1 MDPVT
6 VVGAGLAGLCCA
18 RELASRGVPVTVLE
32 KSDGVGGRVRTD
44 RVEGFLLDRGFQVL
58 LTAYPECRRNLNYD
72 ALDLKP
78 FYPGAMVRF
87 DGKWHRITDPWRH
100 PLDGVKSLA
109 TPIGSVVDKLRVGN
123 LRSEVGAA
131 TVEQL
136 FEHPEITTLDYL
148 HRRNFSAAMIDRFFR
163 PFFGGI
169 FLERELRTSSRMF
182 EFLFK
187 MFSGGDT
194 TVPAGGMGAIPEQ
207 LAAGLPEGTVQ
218 LNTRVESMEELKAGR
233 VVFATESGGP
243 QPPSVPPGKGVRCVY
258 FAADK
263 APLNEPVLVLNG
275 DGRGPV
281 NNFCEESSIA
291 PSYAPKGA
299 VLLSATVL
307 DADVPPGNL
316 EAAVTAQLR
325 VWFGPQVD
333 RWQHLRTYTIRYA
346 QPEQAPPTLT
356 PAQRPVRV
364 RPGVYACGDRLDNAS
379 LNGAMVSGRRAA
391 EAVLDDAG

>member
-1 MDPVT
+1 MEPVT
-6 VVGAGLAGLCCA
+6 IVGAGLAGLCCA
-18 RELASRGVPVTVLE
+18 RELVKHGVPVTVLE

-44 RVEGFLLDRGFQVL
+44 RVDGFLLDRGFQVL
-58 LTAYPECRRNLNYD
+58 LTAYPECRRNLDYD
-72 ALDLKP
+72 ALDLQC

-87 DGKWHRITDPWRH
+87 DGKWHRVSDPWRH

-109 TPIGSVVDKLRVGN
+109 TPIGSVVDKLRVGS

-136 FEHPEITTLDYL
+136 FEHPEISALDYL

-169 FLERELRTSSRMF
+169 FLEKELRTSSRMF

-187 MFSGGDT
+187 MFSEGDT
-194 TVPAGGMGAIPEQ
+194 AVPAGGIEAIPRQ
-207 LAAGLPEGTVQ
+207 LAAGLPEGTIW
-218 LNTRVESMEELKAGR
+218 LNSLVESMDELKAGT
-233 VVFATESGGP
+233 VVFATESGGIGP
-243 QPPSVPPGKGVRCVY
+243 VPVTSGRGVRCVY

-263 APLNEPVLVLNG
+263 APLGEPVLVLNG

-291 PSYAPKGA
+291 GSYAPAGA
-299 VLLSATVL
+299 VLLSASVL
-307 DADVPPGNL
+307 AGDTPTLNL

-325 VWFGPQVD
+325 VWFGPQVN
-333 RWQHLRTYTIRYA
+333 RWQHLRTYTIPYA
-346 QPEQAPPTLT
+346 QPEQAPPALS
-356 PAQRPVRV
+356 PAQRSVRV
-364 RPGVYACGDRLDNAS
+364 RKGVYACGDWLDNAS

-391 EAVLDDAG
+391 EAVLEDAG